1 MLTMLRAR
9 PTENLVLAALLS
21 AHPQVEFST
30 ETPTQDMV
38 IEFSQ
43 DGWNRKVS
51 VGNAPGSVFGLV
63 EMMDNNPMV
72 CADHVGIPPVD
83 ATLMLIALGPL
94 FRAQLLSETP
104 VCIANVDGDEAVREA
119 FLGEYTDSP
128 EHLFHAEP
136 VPGAPEG
143 LVVASGIARLP
154 DVAWED
160 LKELY
165 EESFGRSFFVRELMP
180 GQNWEPDLVLGTPY
194 AVYRMTRIE
203 ELLKVQ
209 VMADRHG
216 KGGEAQLVHAM
227 NVMAGLEESL
237 PFGV

>member
-1 MLTMLRAR
+1 MFTMLRVR

-21 AHPQVEFST
+21 AHPLVELTT
-30 ETPTQDMV
+30 ETPTPETA

-43 DGWNRKVS
+43 NGWNRKAS
-51 VGNAPGSVFGLV
+51 VGIAPSSVYGLV

-72 CADHVGIPPVD
+72 CADHVCVPPTD

-94 FRAQLLSETP
+94 FRAQLLTETP

-119 FLGEYTDSP
+119 FLREYTDSP

-143 LVVASGIARLP
+143 LVVASGMARLP
-154 DVAWED
+154 DVAWAD
-160 LKELY
+160 LTELY
-165 EESFGRSFFVRELMP
+165 REAFGRSFFVRELLP
-180 GQNWEPDLVLGTPY
+180 GQDWEPDLVLGTPH